1 MGRPGGPDG
10 PRAQGRKGKQRL
22 QARRSV
28 EEGRRQQRGSEG
40 LTHLEGLASSGLWS
54 CDHLASAVRAATRG
68 LHGPP
73 AEHEER
79 QGTRETVS
87 GRGPW
92 NCILTGSEEQ
102 EGWGPGHLHG
112 DGHEEP
118 SRSLRDRPS
127 VAVPPSEEDTASLQ
141 AAQGGSHRGDPGH
154 RTRPKRKKTRTGAIL
169 QRGERN
175 FVRSLF
181 N

>member
-1 MGRPGGPDG
+1 MGRSGGPDG
-10 PRAQGRKGKQRL
+10 PRAQGRKGKRRL

-40 LTHLEGLASSGLWS
+40 LTHLEGLPSSGLWS

-68 LHGPP
+68 LHGPQV
-73 AEHEER
+73 EHEER

-102 EGWGPGHLHG
+102 EGWGPGPSTGMATKSPHAHSETGLPWLCLPQKG
-112 DGHEEP
+112 RREP
-118 SRSLRDRPS
+118 AGSS
-127 VAVPPSEEDTASLQ
+127 
-141 AAQGGSHRGDPGH
+141 GCSHRGDPGH
-154 RTRPKRKKTRTGAIL
+154 RTRPKRKK
-169 QRGERN
+169 N
-175 FVRSLF
+175 
-181 N
+181 